1 MSTRTGFQI
10 RSAYDGLD
18 IDCLGIVPDGEI
30 KAVVQ
35 LAHGMSEYKE
45 RYVPFMEYLADCGYA
60 CYINDHR
67 GHGKSI
73 KAEEDLGFFYTGG
86 GNALVEDMKLLTDL
100 IKEKHP
106 GKKFFLFGHSMGSL
120 AVRVYAKRYDDELDG
135 LIVCGCPS
143 DNPALGV
150 GSRLVNMLIK
160 MKGERYR
167 SDLCKNIFVAAF
179 NKNFKKEGSDF
190 AWLSVNKENVER
202 YEKDPLCGFNFTLNG
217 YRSLIYLMKETYD
230 LKGWKMS
237 KPQLPVQFMSGEY
250 DPCMTNEKCLL
261 QAVASM
267 SEVGYDNTSY
277 VLFENMRHEVL
288 LETDN
293 MKVFEFVRDTLD
305 GWLG

>member
-1 MSTRTGFQI
+1 MSTRINFI
-10 RSAYDGLD
+10 INSEYDGLAV
-18 IDCLGIVPDGEI
+18 DCLGIVPDGEVR
-30 KAVVQ
+30 AVIQ

-45 RYVPFMEYLADCGYA
+45 RYIPFMEYLADNGFA

-73 KAEEDLGFFYTGG
+73 KEENDLGYFYEGG
-86 GNALVEDMKLLTDL
+86 GNALVEDMKLLTCV

-120 AVRVYAKRYDDELDG
+120 AVRVYAKRYDEELDG

-143 DNPALGV
+143 DNPALGI
-150 GSRLVNMLIK
+150 GKKLVDLMIR

-167 SDLCKNIFVAAF
+167 SDICRNIFVGVF

-190 AWLSVNKENVER
+190 AWLSVNRENVER
-202 YEKDPLCGFNFTLNG
+202 YEEDPLCGFNFTLNG
-217 YRSLIYLMKETYD
+217 YRALIYLMQETYD
-230 LKGWKMS
+230 LKNWKVS
-237 KPQLPVQFMSGEY
+237 KSSLPVQFMSGEY
-250 DPCMTNEKCLL
+250 DPCMTNEKSLL

-277 VLFENMRHEVL
+277 ELFENMRHEVL
-288 LETDN
+288 LETDAG
-293 MKVFEFVRDTLD
+293 KVFGFVKDTLES
-305 GWLG
+305 WL